1 MPSGDKYFHF
11 FCEIRYYKQHKNG
24 SKEPVPGGSFSEG
37 RVVIV
42 LVTWDTR
49 GFSRAFVAVPV
60 WKDNVNVTS
69 RIIVK
74 MAHIVGGSH
83 LGV

>member
-1 MPSGDKYFHF
+1 MIVRIAS
-11 FCEIRYYKQHKNG
+11 
-24 SKEPVPGGSFSEG
+24 SEG

-74 MAHIVGGSH
+74 MAHIVGGNH
-83 LGV
+83 LGG

>member
-1 MPSGDKYFHF
+1 M
-11 FCEIRYYKQHKNG
+11 
-24 SKEPVPGGSFSEG
+24 
-37 RVVIV
+37 

-74 MAHIVGGSH
+74 VAHIVGGNH

>member
-1 MPSGDKYFHF
+1 M
-11 FCEIRYYKQHKNG
+11 
-24 SKEPVPGGSFSEG
+24 
-37 RVVIV
+37 

>member
-1 MPSGDKYFHF
+1 MGSEM
-11 FCEIRYYKQHKNG
+11 CIRD
-24 SKEPVPGGSFSEG
+24 SVRIASSEG

-74 MAHIVGGSH
+74 VAHIVGGSH

>member
-1 MPSGDKYFHF
+1 M
-11 FCEIRYYKQHKNG
+11 
-24 SKEPVPGGSFSEG
+24 
-37 RVVIV
+37 

-74 MAHIVGGSH
+74 MAHIVGGNH
-83 LGV
+83 LGG